1 MTLQQT
7 GSKASEKPYHVL
19 DGGKIRCEKCG
30 KLAKWV
36 DSAETETGY
45 MCPGCAG
52 IEVD

>member
-1 MTLQQT
+1 MIHDSD
-7 GSKASEKPYHVL
+7 SKATEKPYYVL

-30 KLAKWV
+30 KLANWA
-36 DSAETETGY
+36 DAAETETGY